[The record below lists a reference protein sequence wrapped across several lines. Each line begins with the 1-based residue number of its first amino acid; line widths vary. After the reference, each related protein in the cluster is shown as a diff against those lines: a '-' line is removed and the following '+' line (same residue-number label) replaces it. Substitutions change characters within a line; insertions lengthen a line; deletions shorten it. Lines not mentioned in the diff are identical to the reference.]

1 MSSSEPESNSES
13 NLKLNSNSESFVN
26 QITLQYLMNKS
37 QYSNYLEKKTSE
49 SISKRERKFYS
60 QRFIKLTKK
69 LLRKKKLSPSEL
81 LA

>member
-37 QYSNYLEKKTSE
+37 QYTNYLEKKTSE
-49 SISKRERKFYS
+49 LVYNVRTWVTDRACKV
-60 QRFIKLTKK
+60 
-69 LLRKKKLSPSEL
+69 
-81 LA
+81 